1 MFVDN
6 RTGIEIIER
15 RECLAL
21 LAADDFG
28 RIGIL
33 EGASPLI
40 LPVNYALDGEAII
53 FRSGEGSKLA
63 AARRTAACFE
73 IDGHDSARHEGWSVV
88 ARGRL
93 EEVTPYEGPALER
106 LAALEAGGRS
116 LGGAIVGRALYEG
129 AFSLEAALA
138 AAKGR

>member
-1 MFVDN
+1 MLIDR

-21 LAADDFG
+21 LAAEDLG
-28 RIGIL
+28 RIGFL
-33 EGASPLI
+33 EGGSPLV

-63 AARRTAACFE
+63 AARRTSACFE

-106 LAALEAGGRS
+106 LAALPHPWAEGDRGHVLRLVIDTLQGRR
-116 LGGAIVGRALYEG
+116 VRA
-129 AFSLEAALA
+129 
-138 AAKGR
+138 RT

>member
-106 LAALEAGGRS
+106 LAALPHPWADGDRGHVLRMVIASVQGRR
-116 LGGAIVGRALYEG
+116 VRP
-129 AFSLEAALA
+129 
-138 AAKGR
+138 RP

>member
-33 EGASPLI
+33 EGGSPLI

-63 AARRTAACFE
+63 AARRTSACFE
-73 IDGHDSARHEGWSVV
+73 IDGHDSGRHEGWSVV

-106 LAALEAGGRS
+106 LAALPHPWADGDRGHVLRMVIASVQGRR
-116 LGGAIVGRALYEG
+116 VRP
-129 AFSLEAALA
+129 
-138 AAKGR
+138 RP

>member
-1 MFVDN
+1 MLVDN

-28 RIGIL
+28 RLGIL
-33 EGASPLI
+33 EGGSPLI

-53 FRSGEGSKLA
+53 FRTGEGSKLA

-93 EEVTPYEGPALER
+93 EEVGRLEGPLLDR
-106 LAALEAGGRS
+106 LADLAHPWAEGDRSHVVRMVIASVQGRR
-116 LGGAIVGRALYEG
+116 VRAR
-129 AFSLEAALA
+129 A
-138 AAKGR
+138 